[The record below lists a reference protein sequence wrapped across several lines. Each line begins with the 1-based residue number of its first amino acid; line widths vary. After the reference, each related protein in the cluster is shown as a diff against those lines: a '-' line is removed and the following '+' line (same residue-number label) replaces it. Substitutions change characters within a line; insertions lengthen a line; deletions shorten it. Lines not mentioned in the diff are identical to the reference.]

1 MRKTYGIQVLLILP
15 LALLLSGC
23 MIFGKQKYG
32 SDYSYS
38 GMFNKYKTFNFIT
51 HASNEDTA
59 TLKNYEVLRKFIRER
74 LEIQG
79 YTYTEKKPDLLVS
92 YFIFFDDLN
101 MKGYEQE
108 EFDVWLAENADNGE
122 GVKSKD
128 PYKPIKIYMS
138 QGTLMVTLLDQKR
151 QNAVWQG
158 YTSGVLADKNAEST
172 VYLNR
177 AVRTIFDQYRVFRQ
191 GYLRESYNHN

>member
-1 MRKTYGIQVLLILP
+1 MRKKYLFTQLMLLP
-15 LALLLSGC
+15 LSLLLSGC
-23 MIFGKQKYG
+23 MLFNKQKYG

-51 HASNEDTA
+51 HASNEDST
-59 TLKNYEVLRKFIRER
+59 TLKNYEVLKKFIRER
-74 LEIQG
+74 LEVQG

-92 YFIFFDDLN
+92 YFIFFNDLN

-108 EFDVWLAENADNGE
+108 EFDIWLAENADNGE
-122 GVKSKD
+122 GVKSKE

-138 QGTLMVTLLDQKR
+138 QGTLMVTLLDNKR

-158 YTSGVLADKNAEST
+158 YTSGVMADKTTEST